1 MEFIIG
7 LFVVAFAAYF
17 LFFRTKKTATPE
29 VVEAP
34 YKVETTTVAAPVAP
48 VVEEVKVEAPAPVVE
63 ATPEPVAIVVAT
75 PAKAPRKPRAAKP
88 AAAKVV
94 KEKAPAKAKAPK
106 VAAKAPAKKPAAIKA
121 KSKKA

>member
-7 LFVVAFAAYF
+7 LIVVAFAAYF
-17 LFFRTKKTATPE
+17 LFFRTKKVSTPE
-29 VVEAP
+29 VVAVP
-34 YKVETTTVAAPVAP
+34 YKVESTTVAVP

-63 ATPEPVAIVVAT
+63 ATPEPVAIVAPV
-75 PAKAPRKPRAAKP
+75 KAPRKPRAAKP

-94 KEKAPAKAKAPK
+94 KEKAPAKARAPKVVAK
-106 VAAKAPAKKPAAIKA
+106 VAAKAPAKKPVAIKA